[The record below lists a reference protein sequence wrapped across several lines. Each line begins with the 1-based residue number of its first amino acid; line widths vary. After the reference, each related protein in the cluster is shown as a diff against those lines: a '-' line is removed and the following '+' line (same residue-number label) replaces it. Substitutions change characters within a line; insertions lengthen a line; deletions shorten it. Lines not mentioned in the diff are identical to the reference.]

1 MLVSGYWIVN
11 GSYPYFIPA
20 KDGIF
25 DQHQVASILPLLA
38 QTLILKIFSFAVS
51 ASCGEL
57 LRFRKI
63 SAANSSDNPFPA
75 RRM

>member
-25 DQHQVASILPLLA
+25 DQHQVSSILPLMA
-38 QTLILKIFSFAVS
+38 QTLILNIFSFLV
-51 ASCGEL
+51 
-57 LRFRKI
+57 
-63 SAANSSDNPFPA
+63 PA
-75 RRM
+75 RPG

>member
-25 DQHQVASILPLLA
+25 DQHQVSSILPLLA
-38 QTLILKIFSFAVS
+38 QTLILKIFSFAFS
-51 ASCGEL
+51 KS
-57 LRFRKI
+57 LR
-63 SAANSSDNPFPA
+63 
-75 RRM
+75 